1 MKKLSLIAILVA
13 FLSIYAFA
21 DIRMPEPPKPQ
32 PTATMKPITGKQVD
46 LMIDVTSEVSEPTL
60 VIKKSSVKNLR
71 AALDE
76 AEGIDNLATQT
87 ENEGTKSAS
96 TIGSIQTIVGGLFL
110 SLAFVFGGVW
120 FVKNKPS
127 KATVALFAV
136 AFFGAS
142 TVLVWGNVAP
152 PRLFSI
158 SKNIFADEIQQFA
171 YARGK
176 VRVKVVAES
185 NTDIK
190 LLVPLNDDSNKTDKE

>member
-1 MKKLSLIAILVA
+1 MKKLSLIATLLA
-13 FLSIYAFA
+13 FLSISAFA
-21 DIRMPEPPKPQ
+21 DIRMPEPPTPK
-32 PTATMKPITGKQVD
+32 PTATMKPIAGKQID

-87 ENEGTKSAS
+87 ESEGTKPSA
-96 TIGSIQTIVGGLFL
+96 TIGSIQRVVGGLFL

-127 KATVALFAV
+127 KTAVALFFV

-142 TVLVWGNVAP
+142 TVLVWGNIAP

-158 SKNIFADEIQQFA
+158 SKNIFADEIQRYA
-171 YARGK
+171 YAKGK
-176 VRVKVVAES
+176 VRVKIVTES
-185 NTDIK
+185 DADIK
-190 LLVPLNDDSNKTDKE
+190 LLVPITDTSNASNDE

>member
-1 MKKLSLIAILVA
+1 MKKLPFIVVFIALFSFAV
-13 FLSIYAFA
+13 FA
-21 DIRMPEPPKPQ
+21 DIRMPEPPTPK
-32 PTATMKPITGKQVD
+32 PTATPKVVTGKQVE

-76 AEGIDNLATQT
+76 AEGIDNLANVS
-87 ENEGTKSAS
+87 NETDSKLGSS
-96 TIGSIQTIVGGLFL
+96 IGSIQTIIGGLFL

-120 FVKNKPS
+120 FVKNKPN
-127 KATVALFAV
+127 KTTVALFLV

-142 TVLVWGNVAP
+142 TVLVWGNIAP

-158 SKNIFADEIQQFA
+158 SKNIFADEIQRFG
-171 YARGK
+171 YARGM

-185 NTDIK
+185 NADIK
-190 LLVPLNDDSNKTDKE
+190 LLVPITDASNKTDKE

>member
-1 MKKLSLIAILVA
+1 MKKLPFIVVFVA
-13 FLSIYAFA
+13 LFSFSVFA
-21 DIRMPEPPKPQ
+21 DIRLPEPPTPK
-32 PTATMKPITGKQVD
+32 PTATPKIATGKQVE

-76 AEGIDNLATQT
+76 AEGLDNLANFSS
-87 ENEGTKSAS
+87 ESDSKLGSS
-96 TIGSIQTIVGGLFL
+96 IGSIQTIIGGLFL
-110 SLAFVFGGVW
+110 SFAFIFGGVW
-120 FVKNKPS
+120 FVKNKPN
-127 KATVALFAV
+127 KATVALFLV

-142 TVLVWGNVAP
+142 TVLVWGNIAP

-158 SKNIFADEIQQFA
+158 SKNIFADEIQRYA

-185 NTDIK
+185 DTDIK
-190 LLVPLNDDSNKTDKE
+190 LLVPITDASNKTDEE